1 MKPLRLFLLSTL
13 LVSIYALCGLAQ
25 APATWTSSEIY
36 QEIKGLQ
43 VLGSALYVAAHPDD
57 ENTRLISWLSKSKHI
72 RTAYLSLTRGDG
84 GQNLIGPEIAEL
96 LGVIRTQE
104 LLAARRLDGGHQFFT
119 RANDFGYSK
128 HPDETLRIWN
138 KDAVLADAV
147 RAIRRWQPDVIIT
160 RFNPNSAGET
170 HGHHTASA
178 LLALEAFEAAGNPN
192 AYPEQVASLG
202 TWQPRRIFFNTSWWF
217 YGSQEAFEKA
227 DKSKMVTLDVG
238 TYFPLLGLSNT
249 EIAARSRSM
258 HKSQGFGSIGTRGHQ
273 SEYLDLLRGDIS
285 PDPTD
290 LFAGIDISW
299 ARLPG
304 GEPIGKLLAQIE
316 QDFRHDNPAASVP
329 ALLQAYNMMGNL
341 PDSYWKR
348 AKMADTERIITAC
361 MGLFAEAV
369 ASDASATPGETIRLD
384 VEIINRSHIPASLQ
398 AVRYVP
404 IGKDTTLDIRLDENV
419 DHHWR
424 TLVTLPK
431 DMPYTS
437 PYWLDKPWEK
447 GMYHVDNPDWI
458 GLPETPRAFRVM
470 FSLEVAGFP
479 LVIEREVVYKY
490 DDDVKGEVYQPFE
503 VTPPV
508 FVNFPDK
515 VYLFPDDKPRKV
527 SVVVKAGRTN
537 VKGNVQLCF
546 PQGWRADPE
555 VLPFELASKGQ
566 EQVLSF
572 TLHPPTNY
580 SEGLISPIAHVDG
593 EAYTKSLVIIDYE
606 HIPRQMVVLPS
617 QAKVVRVELKRA
629 GDRVAYLMGAGDQV
643 PESLRQAGY
652 EVDVLAPES
661 ITAETLAGYDALV
674 VGVRAYN
681 VVERLK
687 FLQPVLLEYVRNGG
701 TMIVQ
706 YNTNR
711 GLVLPQEQLAPYPLK
726 LSRTRVTVEEA
737 PMEWI
742 AADHPV
748 LHFPNEL
755 EPRDFEGW
763 VQERGLYFPAEWA
776 PEFTPIF
783 SCNDPGEEPAHG
795 SLLVARYGNG
805 WYVYTG
811 LSFFRQLPA
820 GVPGAFRL
828 FANLIALGKSEKR

>member
-1 MKPLRLFLLSTL
+1 MNPLRLFILALTL
-13 LVSIYALCGLAQ
+13 FLCTLCTLAQ
-25 APATWTSSEIY
+25 APATLTSSEIY

-84 GQNLIGPEIAEL
+84 GQNLIGSEIAEL

-104 LLAARRLDGGHQFFT
+104 LLAARRIDGGHQFFT

-138 KDAVLADAV
+138 KEEVLADAV

-178 LLALEAFEAAGNPN
+178 MLALEAYEAAGKPN
-192 AYPEQVASLG
+192 AFPDQVPALG

-217 YGSQEAFEKA
+217 FGSQEAFEKA
-227 DKSKMVTLDVG
+227 DKSRMVSLDVG
-238 TYFPLLGLSNT
+238 TFFPLLGLSNT
-249 EIAARSRSM
+249 EIAAKSRSM
-258 HKSQGFGSIGTRGHQ
+258 HKSQGFGSVGTRGRQ
-273 SEYLDLLRGDIS
+273 MEYLDLLRGDLS
-285 PDPTD
+285 PDPAD

-299 ARLPG
+299 SRVPG
-304 GEPIGKLLAQIE
+304 GAPIGKLLAQIE
-316 QDFRHDNPAASVP
+316 QDFRHQNPAASVP
-329 ALLQAYNMMGNL
+329 ALLQAYSMMGQL

-348 AKMADTERIITAC
+348 VKMADTERVITAC
-361 MGLFAEAV
+361 LGLFAEAV
-369 ASDASATPGETIRLD
+369 ASDASATPGETIGLT
-384 VEIINRSHIPASLQ
+384 VEIINRSNIPVTLQ

-404 IGKDTTLDIRLDENV
+404 VGRDTTLDIPLAENE
-419 DHHWR
+419 DHQWKT
-424 TLVTLPK
+424 TLTLPA
-431 DMPYTS
+431 DMPFTS
-437 PYWLDKPWEK
+437 PYWLDKPWDL
-447 GMYHVDNPDWI
+447 GMYHVENPDWI
-458 GLPETPRAFRVM
+458 GLPETPRTFKVM

-479 LVIEREVVYKY
+479 MVIEREVVYKY

-503 VTPPV
+503 ITPPV

-515 VYLFPDDKPRKV
+515 VYLFPDDKARNV
-527 SVVVKAGRTN
+527 SVVVKAGRSN
-537 VKGNVQLCF
+537 VKGSVQLEF
-546 PQGWRADPE
+546 PEGWRAEPE
-555 VLPFELASKGQ
+555 TLPFELPAKGQ

-572 TLHPPTNY
+572 TLRPPAVF
-580 SEGLISPIAHVDG
+580 SEGLITPKATVDG
-593 EAYTKSLVIIDYE
+593 QVFTKALVTIDYE
-606 HIPRQMVVLPS
+606 HIPRQLVVLPS
-617 QAKVVRVELKRA
+617 QAKVVRVELKRV
-629 GDRVAYLMGAGDQV
+629 GERIAYLMGAGDQV

-652 EVDVLAPES
+652 TVDVLAPENIS
-661 ITAETLAGYDALV
+661 VELLANYDALV

-687 FLQPVLLEYVRNGG
+687 FLQPALLEYVRNGG

-711 GLVLPQEQLAPYPLK
+711 GLVLPQQELAPYPLL

-737 PMEWI
+737 PLEWL
-742 AADHPV
+742 ATNHPV
-748 LHFPNEL
+748 LNFPNKL
-755 EPRDFEGW
+755 SQSDFEGW
-763 VQERGLYFPAEWA
+763 VQERGLYFPSEWDA
-776 PEFTPIF
+776 AFTPIF
-783 SCNDPGEEPAHG
+783 SCNDPGEEPAKG

-820 GVPGAFRL
+820 GVPGAYRL